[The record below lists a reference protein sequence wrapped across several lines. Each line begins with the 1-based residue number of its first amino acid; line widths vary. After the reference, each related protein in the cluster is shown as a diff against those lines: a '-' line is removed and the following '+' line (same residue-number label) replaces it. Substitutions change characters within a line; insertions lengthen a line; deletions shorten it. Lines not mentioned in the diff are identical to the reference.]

1 MKAKSLYKDGVVGA
15 RWNWYGLSAGE
26 RVEHKLKYGVDYE
39 TRRALR
45 IHTIPL
51 LFEMEA

>member
-39 TRRALR
+39 KGRASYP
-45 IHTIPL
+45 HNSSPL
-51 LFEMEA
+51 